1 MEIES
6 IRIDQIDTAG
16 RLRKADPKQ
25 VQAIAE
31 SIHDVGLLNPVT
43 IAAVGDGY
51 VLVAGLHRLE
61 ACRSL
66 GMEEVPAIM
75 CGLDELR
82 RGLAEC
88 DENLCRMLTPAERA
102 MFTARRKEL
111 YEALH
116 PETVREATLKQG
128 DASPSRKFC
137 ETGKADRFT
146 ADTAAKT
153 GASERKVQLDAERG
167 EKVCAEAIDKLTGTH
182 LDKGVYLDVLKK
194 LTPEEQVAKVEADL
208 AAPVPVKRA
217 PTPEPAP
224 NESAGDPD
232 APGVTPEDVQ
242 PAPAHVPEDDGS
254 AKLRREFRKL
264 TPEAQEDE
272 FVGLHLDL
280 DEARQ
285 EIERLK
291 AENEHLKARWM
302 ASVEGSNMGR
312 ALGLAERRA
321 STAEGRASE
330 HLATAKRLEY
340 RVKVLEKEKAELQ
353 RQLENQ
359 IIPMS

>member
-25 VQAIAE
+25 VQAIAD

-102 MFTARRKEL
+102 IFTARRKEL

-116 PETVREATLKQG
+116 PETVNGANQHTRVRQIGEA
-128 DASPSRKFC
+128 S
-137 ETGKADRFT
+137 EADRFT
-146 ADTAAKT
+146 ADTAVKT
-153 GASERKVQLDAERG
+153 GTSERVVQRDAERG
-167 EKVCAEAIDKLTGTH
+167 TKVCAEALSMLTGTH
-182 LDKGVYLDVLKK
+182 LDKGVYMDALKK
-194 LTPEEQVAKVEADL
+194 LAPEEQVAKVEADL

-217 PTPEPAP
+217 AAPEPVTDESTGEPGAP
-224 NESAGDPD
+224 AATAD
-232 APGVTPEDVQ
+232 AQQ
-242 PAPAHVPEDDGS
+242 PAPSPAPDDDEID
-254 AKLRREFRKL
+254 AEARREFRSL
-264 TPEAQEDE
+264 TKDGREDIWVE
-272 FVGLHLDL
+272 KCRIIVELCAER
-280 DEARQ
+280 DEAKQ
-285 EIERLK
+285 ERDALK
-291 AENEHLKARWM
+291 ATLSDMQSNDKDLLIRKLNEKLSAANYRRDQAMGDCK
-302 ASVEGSNMGR
+302 VEEAKR
-312 ALGLAERRA
+312 KRAER
-321 STAEGRASE
+321 
-330 HLATAKRLEY
+330 
-340 RVKVLEKEKAELQ
+340 EKAVLQKRVDELQ
-353 RQLENQ
+353 SMEIAL
-359 IIPMS
+359 